1 MYEVYTHVSEMHL
14 KEIGLKTEWHEV
26 DMLDEGEVTWEGVVR
41 RVRDDAQYDIKLA
54 DGRRCTVLEY
64 PLRLSTTHLHA
75 RLLEMSPFRP
85 NLRCCRQCSSTAY
98 L

>member
-41 RVRDDAQYDIKLA
+41 RVRGDAQ
-54 DGRRCTVLEY
+54 
-64 PLRLSTTHLHA
+64 
-75 RLLEMSPFRP
+75 
-85 NLRCCRQCSSTAY
+85 
-98 L
+98 